1 MTTEAKN
8 FKESHSRS
16 VLKGLSW
23 RIIATLTTIVIAWW
37 VTGETQTALKV
48 GGIEF
53 FGKFLIYYAH
63 ERAWQAVPRGKVR
76 LGFKRKK

>member
-76 LGFKRKK
+76 LWFKSKK